1 MPGKS
6 IKLVETPVFHK
17 LINEYLS
24 PLDCWEMQEALGANP
39 IKGSV
44 IRGTGGMRKVRWNVP
59 GKGKS
64 GGLRI
69 IYHWDRS
76 EECPALF
83 FLFVY
88 KKSVQGD
95 LSPQQIAKLIGEL
108 EA

>member
-1 MPGKS
+1 
-6 IKLVETPVFHK
+6 
-17 LINEYLS
+17 
-24 PLDCWEMQEALGANP
+24 
-39 IKGSV
+39 
-44 IRGTGGMRKVRWNVP
+44 MRKVRWNIP

-69 IYHWDRS
+69 IYHWDQS
-76 EECPALF
+76 EVCPALF

-95 LSPQQIAKLIGEL
+95 LTAKQIEKLVKEL